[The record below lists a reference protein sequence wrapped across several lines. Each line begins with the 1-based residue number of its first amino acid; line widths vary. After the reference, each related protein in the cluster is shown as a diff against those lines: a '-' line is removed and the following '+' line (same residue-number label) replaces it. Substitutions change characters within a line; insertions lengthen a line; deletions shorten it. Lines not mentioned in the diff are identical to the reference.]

1 MKLATYQDGSRDGH
15 LVVVSRDLSQ
25 AQYATGIATRLQQ
38 VLDDW
43 NFMAPQLQ
51 DLAQHLERG
60 RSRHAFPF
68 DPGQCHA
75 PLPRVSRWVSVAS
88 ALPHLERLASAQ
100 GREAPARA
108 RSEPVGSERASDLWW
123 GPTDDVF
130 MPAGASDWDV
140 EPELT
145 VLCGDIE
152 AGASADQAL
161 EGVRLLALTCGW
173 VDRQREA
180 EQIRRGWGSVG
191 ERGVPSA
198 APVLVTPDELGE
210 DWSRGRAALRV
221 RVQVRGTGL
230 GEVDASG
237 TQFHAGQLL
246 SWLARDRPIR
256 PGLMLGLGVPAL
268 PGAEAPAACL
278 LDRREQE
285 RATHGQ
291 ARTPWLDDGDSVKV
305 EAVDTQGRSVFGAVD
320 THVIRP

>member
-25 AQYATGIATRLQQ
+25 AHYATGIATRIQQ

-51 DLAQHLERG
+51 DLAQTLERG

-68 DPGQCHA
+68 DPAQCLA
-75 PLPRVSRWVSVAS
+75 PLPRVSRWVSAEC
-88 ALPHLERLASAQ
+88 ALPHLERLATAQ
-100 GREAPARA
+100 GRDLPTRA
-108 RSEPVGSERASDLWW
+108 KSEPVLSQRASDLWW
-123 GPTDDVF
+123 GPADDVL
-130 MPAGASDWDV
+130 MPPGTTQWDV

-145 VLCGDIE
+145 VLCGDID
-152 AGASADQAL
+152 AGAGADQAL

-173 VDRQREA
+173 VDRQREVDL
-180 EQIRRGWGSVG
+180 IRRGWGQIG

-210 DWSRGRAALRV
+210 EWSRGRVSLRV
-221 RVQVRGTGL
+221 RATVRGEVL
-230 GEVDASG
+230 GEVEASG

-268 PGAEAPAACL
+268 PGAESPVACL

-285 RATHGQ
+285 RAVHGE
-291 ARTPWLDDGDSVKV
+291 ARTPWLEDGDPVRV
-305 EAVDTQGRSVFGAVD
+305 EALDAQGRTVFGAVD